1 MFKHLIVTTFVAVAL
16 VVFTLPAGLG
26 TDVPVLAA
34 GQSPHQHDSPPAAA
48 QPRTEPMMCH
58 QMMGE
63 MKAADLKLEQLVNEM
78 NTATGD
84 AKVAAMA
91 QIVTE
96 LVRQRAAMHNRMAA
110 MDHGAMM
117 NGRSGMMKK

>member
-16 VVFTLPAGLG
+16 VVFALPTGLG
-26 TDVPVLAA
+26 TDAPVLAA
-34 GQSPHQHDSPPAAA
+34 GQSQHQHDSPPAAA

-58 QMMGE
+58 QMMAE
-63 MKAADLKLEQLVNEM
+63 KRAADSKLEQLVNEM
-78 NTATGD
+78 STANGD

-117 NGRSGMMKK
+117 NGRSGAMKK